1 MEAYECLM
9 DEEFQMGTERNMRI
23 LQTRRYISYGA
34 LRRNMVPSSRR
45 GDVPPYGLF
54 DCHLEKKHKQLAAAA
69 LSNYHGAV
77 QKLGNKVKVSAG
89 FFIYIDWMDKMVTP
103 NLIVSAMKAEGNIK
117 STRSPAMN
125 LTLCDLYLRWMA
137 GPAN

>member
-1 MEAYECLM
+1 MLETLIVAIAAKASNTNRRRHFECRGSVAECLM

-34 LRRNMVPSSRR
+34 LRRNMVPCSRR

-77 QKLGNKVKVSAG
+77 QKLRNKVKVSAG

-103 NLIVSAMKAEGNIK
+103 NLIVSAMKAEGNI
-117 STRSPAMN
+117 
-125 LTLCDLYLRWMA
+125 
-137 GPAN
+137 